1 MCYIIM
7 NFNVD
12 NVDVDFYFVKKFFN
26 LLNLFFDVMYEFFFF
41 YFDNGE
47 LICWCFYLYKRKKVV
62 WVLDNWNVGICEDYL
77 IYLENFVCF
86 FLEYLKF
93 YCIYIGW

>member
-1 MCYIIM
+1 M

-41 YFDNGE
+41 I
-47 LICWCFYLYKRKKVV
+47 LIM
-62 WVLDNWNVGICEDYL
+62 ES
-77 IYLENFVCF
+77 
-86 FLEYLKF
+86 
-93 YCIYIGW
+93 

>member
-41 YFDNGE
+41 I
-47 LICWCFYLYKRKKVV
+47 LIM
-62 WVLDNWNVGICEDYL
+62 ES
-77 IYLENFVCF
+77 
-86 FLEYLKF
+86 
-93 YCIYIGW
+93 